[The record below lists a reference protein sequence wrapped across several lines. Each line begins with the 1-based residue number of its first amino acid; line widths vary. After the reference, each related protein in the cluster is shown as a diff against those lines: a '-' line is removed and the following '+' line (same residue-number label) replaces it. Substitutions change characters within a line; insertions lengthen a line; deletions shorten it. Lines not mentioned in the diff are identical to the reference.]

1 VPTGA
6 CRVEWA
12 IAAAV
17 TRINYFLLFVFFS
30 LSGLPSFVGK
40 LRDAASR
47 VAGLTPESEP
57 ALLHCL
63 RQQLETGRANVL
75 TAVERREEF
84 GDGVTQPHQEE
95 TSTLL
100 TVVDDTETDSH
111 PTPTAPPDD
120 TEADVDPPLSQEPDR
135 QSREASTDRVPLPV
149 PSSPSTTTPASA
161 QTTSTATNVTP
172 SSDNT
177 QFLSSS
183 QTVYA

>member
-1 VPTGA
+1 M
-6 CRVEWA
+6 
-12 IAAAV
+12 
-17 TRINYFLLFVFFS
+17 
-30 LSGLPSFVGK
+30 GK

-120 TEADVDPPLSQEPDR
+120 TEADVDPPLSQESDR

-149 PSSPSTTTPASA
+149 PSSPSTITPASA